1 MKTKTKAMHSK
12 HDLLLPQDE
21 HC

>member
-12 HDLLLPQDE
+12 HDLLLPLDE